1 MSKFWL
7 MTVALLAVLNLGPQ
21 ACSAPK
27 GNSLSVE
34 EAKAVLS
41 PIIPNIKI
49 IHVKPSAVDGLWEIG
64 MEVNGRKAII
74 YLDHAK
80 KHIISPVTQGE
91 LIDIESRASLTQ
103 EAFQEINKVDVS
115 TIPLK
120 DALVMGSEDAA
131 NKIIV
136 FSDVD

>member
-1 MSKFWL
+1 
-7 MTVALLAVLNLGPQ
+7 MTVVLLAVLNLGPQ

-27 GNSLSVE
+27 GDSLSVE

-41 PIIPNIKI
+41 PLIPNIKI
-49 IHVKPSAVDGLWEIG
+49 IHVKPSAVDGLWEIA

-80 KHIISPVTQGE
+80 RHIISPVTQGE
-91 LIDIESRASLTQ
+91 LIDIESRSSLTQ
-103 EAFQEINKVDVS
+103 EAFQEITKVDVS

-120 DALVMGSEDAA
+120 DALVMGSETAA